1 MKHVKPDQH
10 YPLTAIEAGMFLI
23 FDIER
28 SFDEHVCRSEDD
40 VRQFIKDVDAQHFCV
55 VQFFLDEG
63 NCRDVTAD
71 FVPDEPDDEAEPFEG
86 DYCHTDHFRQLLR
99 SGQS

>member
-28 SFDEHVCRSEDD
+28 SFDEHVCHSEDD
-40 VRQFIKDVDAQHFCV
+40 VRQFIKDVDAQNFRV

-71 FVPDEPDDEAEPFEG
+71 FVPDEDDEPSAIDIPSPDEL
-86 DYCHTDHFRQLLR
+86 YRQHMARVL
-99 SGQS
+99 